1 MEKIKVLTLVLETQS
16 QETKYDWEKLDS
28 KKSVNI

>member
-1 MEKIKVLTLVLETQS
+1 MEKIKVLTLVLEAQS